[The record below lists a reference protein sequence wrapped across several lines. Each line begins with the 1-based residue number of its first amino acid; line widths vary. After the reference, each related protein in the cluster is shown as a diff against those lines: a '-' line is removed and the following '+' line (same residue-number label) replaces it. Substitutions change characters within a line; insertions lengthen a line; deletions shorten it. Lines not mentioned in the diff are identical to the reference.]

1 MILHYYYST
10 SDKKNQV
17 VFRYLAIFK
26 NPLLPDRDRS
36 AGSCIG
42 YGIRQERGDSDEAH
56 IPCDRRHAR
65 HANLFAVGMRH
76 ARGGSALRLERTSA
90 RTPRLAACADDP
102 LCFGCC
108 GRYRADHECMIC
120 RIFVFTS
127 FLSRCFAPCICKAK
141 PLPFMQIGAASF
153 CLCPHYQFVRDTGIK
168 MYPLRGCDFEW
179 APLSQVPKPSSSYYA
194 KRFRALR
201 STA

>member
-10 SDKKNQV
+10 SNKKNQV
-17 VFRYLAIFK
+17 IFRYLAIFK

-42 YGIRQERGDSDEAH
+42 YGIRQERGDSDEALT
-56 IPCDRRHAR
+56 PCDRRHAR
-65 HANLFAVGMRH
+65 RANLFAVGMRH
-76 ARGGSALRLERTSA
+76 ARGGSALRMERTSA

-120 RIFVFTS
+120 RIYVFT
-127 FLSRCFAPCICKAK
+127 FVLSCCFVSCIRSAK
-141 PLPFMQIGAASF
+141 PLPFTQQERLHSVYALIFNPSETPLKDVSAAWMR
-153 CLCPHYQFVRDTGIK
+153 LQNGHLYRRCPS
-168 MYPLRGCDFEW
+168 P
-179 APLSQVPKPSSSYYA
+179 
-194 KRFRALR
+194 RALNTLGEFRTLR
-201 STA
+201 SAA